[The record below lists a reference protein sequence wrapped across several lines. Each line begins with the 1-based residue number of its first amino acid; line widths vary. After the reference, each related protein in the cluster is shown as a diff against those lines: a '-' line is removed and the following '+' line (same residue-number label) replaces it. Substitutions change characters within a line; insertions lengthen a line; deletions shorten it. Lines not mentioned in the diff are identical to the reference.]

1 MDCNSP
7 TWSVQVY
14 FALQGDVSLSTY
26 ANNTMNSW
34 KGAEFAISKLAAICE
49 ITNRPQEFVSSNP
62 YLVCNQLDWIQCRV
76 LVVQRNNLT
85 TSAEDQA
92 TTEKDKK
99 KTKTNIKTIPLDP
112 KFPLTLSA
120 ARIAFPDV
128 EDKLQRLE
136 DALGDTPDD
145 LHESDNEILKDPPA
159 PSPTKRR
166 ADNRWG
172 KRTSPPMSASKESD
186 AAPTPDP
193 FEPADAERLKLL
205 KMLPPPKNP
214 SRTALSMIQ
223 KEMKAMLKTQEKEGP
238 TKAGFFYD
246 PVWPF
251 TCWLSCFRL
260 RRA

>member
-1 MDCNSP
+1 
-7 TWSVQVY
+7 
-14 FALQGDVSLSTY
+14 
-26 ANNTMNSW
+26 MNSW

-49 ITNRPQEFVSSNP
+49 ITNRPQEFVSSQP

-85 TSAEDQA
+85 GPQEDQA
-92 TTEKDKK
+92 SSDKDKK
-99 KTKTNIKTIPLDP
+99 KAKTNIKTIPLDP
-112 KFPLTLSA
+112 RFPLTLSS

-159 PSPTKRR
+159 PSPTKRGNAR
-166 ADNRWG
+166 ADNHWG
-172 KRTSPPMSASKESD
+172 KRTSPAMSGSKQSEATPM
-186 AAPTPDP
+186 PDP
-193 FEPADAERLKLL
+193 FEPADAERLKLI

-223 KEMKAMLKTQEKEGP
+223 KEMKAMMKTQEIEGP

-246 PVWPF
+246 PVRPF
-251 TCWLSCFRL
+251 SVWAFCFRIW
-260 RRA
+260 

>member
-1 MDCNSP
+1 
-7 TWSVQVY
+7 
-14 FALQGDVSLSTY
+14 
-26 ANNTMNSW
+26 MNSW

-49 ITNRPQEFVSSNP
+49 ITNRPQEFVSSRP
-62 YLVCNQLDWIQCRV
+62 YLVCDQLDWIQCRV

-85 TSAEDQA
+85 GPPEEQA
-92 TTEKDKK
+92 ISDKDKT

-112 KFPLTLSA
+112 KHPLTLNS

-145 LHESDNEILKDPPA
+145 LHESDNEILKDPPE
-159 PSPTKRR
+159 PSPAKRGNTR
-166 ADNRWG
+166 PDNRWG
-172 KRTSPPMSASKESD
+172 KRTSPPMSASKGSE
-186 AAPTPDP
+186 AAPMPDP
-193 FEPADAERLKLL
+193 FEPADAERLKLI

-223 KEMKAMLKTQEKEGP
+223 KEMKAMMKTQEIEGS

-246 PVWPF
+246 PVRPF
-251 TCWLSCFRL
+251 SVLASYFPL
-260 RRA
+260 RRV